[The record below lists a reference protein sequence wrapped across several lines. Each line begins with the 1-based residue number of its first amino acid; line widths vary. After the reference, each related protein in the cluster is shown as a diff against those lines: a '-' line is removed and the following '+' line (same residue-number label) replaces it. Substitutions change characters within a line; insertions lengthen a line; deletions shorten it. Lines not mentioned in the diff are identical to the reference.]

1 MIYTIT
7 LNPTLDIT
15 FIVDRIEQEGSYK
28 ACEVIKTPGGKGINV
43 SRALMSMGVD
53 SICMGLM
60 GGFPGEEAT
69 ELLQRE
75 GLILQMVKIAN
86 DTRTNVVIL
95 GREDCKELIIR
106 AEGPLVVEEETRKLT
121 DLFLRIVHSPEILV
135 LSGSLPPS
143 VNSDIYY
150 SLIKGAKERGALV
163 VLDTSGEPL
172 ELGVKALPDLIKP
185 NRKELEGLAGRD
197 FSDEGEMIDYC
208 RELNSKGIPR
218 VLVSMGHE
226 GAILVTGQGVWRGTV
241 PAIDEDSVGAGDSMV
256 AGFVIG
262 LTQAKTI
269 EETFRTALAC
279 SVSAVLNSGPWLSEP
294 ETYKKACSMIEVT
307 RIL

>member
-15 FIVDRIEQEGSYK
+15 FVLDRIEPEGSYK
-28 ACEVIKTPGGKGINV
+28 AREVIKTPGGKGINV
-43 SRALMSMGVD
+43 SRALMAMGVD

-69 ELLQRE
+69 ELLQQE
-75 GLILQMVKIAN
+75 GLILQMVKIAS

-95 GREDCKELIIR
+95 GREDCRELIIR
-106 AEGPLVVEEETRKLT
+106 AEGPMVKEEETKRLT
-121 DLFLRIVHSPEILV
+121 DLFLRIVHSPEILI

-163 VLDTSGEPL
+163 VLDASGEPL
-172 ELGVKALPDLIKP
+172 ELGVKALPDLVKP
-185 NRKELEGLAGRD
+185 NKKELEGLAGRS
-197 FSDEGEMIDYC
+197 FRDEGEMIDYC
-208 RELNSKGIPR
+208 RELNSVGIPR

-226 GAILVTGQGVWRGTV
+226 GAILVTSEGVWRGTV
-241 PAIDEDSVGAGDSMV
+241 PVIDEDSVGAGDSMV
-256 AGFVIG
+256 AGFVMG
-262 LTQAKTI
+262 LTQMKTV
-269 EETFRTALAC
+269 EETFHTALAC

-294 ETYKKACSMIEVT
+294 ESYKRACSMVEVK
-307 RIL
+307 RIQ